1 MRILLVADGRS
12 PTARRWIS
20 GLLAL
25 HDEVHLLSTFPCETV
40 PGLVGQDLIPAAFS
54 RFASQRKESSL
65 APSESGQ
72 APAPK
77 MGTRFLLA
85 LIKRFRSV
93 FMTGRY
99 WAGPVSVRLE
109 YRHFARIAA
118 AVKPDLVHALRI
130 PFEGMLA
137 RSLPDSLPLVV
148 SIWGNDLI
156 LHARGSPLMRAATAD
171 VLRRADGLLADTQRD
186 LDLAPSYGFDPTR
199 PRLVVPGSGGLDID
213 EINRPVRGA
222 YDIFSHGIPAGVPLV
237 INPRGFRPGS
247 LRSDVFFRAI
257 PLVLQRIPQA
267 VFVCPTMAGQP
278 EAERWV
284 NQLGIGAHVRLL
296 PVLSQPHLWDL
307 FQRSQVFVSPSIFDG
322 TPNSLLEAMACGCFP
337 VAGDIASMRE
347 WISPGMN
354 GLLAQADD
362 PGSLADTIAAALEN
376 ADLRRSA
383 AEWNQRMVRER
394 ADIQQVRP
402 RVAEFY
408 SRLLK

>member
-12 PTARRWIS
+12 PTARRWIA
-20 GLLAL
+20 GLVAL
-25 HDEVHLLSTFPCETV
+25 EYEVHLVSTFPCEPV
-40 PGLVGQDLIPAAFS
+40 PGLTGQDLIAAAFS
-54 RFASQRKESSL
+54 RFAAQRKES
-65 APSESGQ
+65 G
-72 APAPK
+72 PARVR
-77 MGTRFLLA
+77 GGDARLLLA

-99 WAGPVSVRLE
+99 WAGPLSVRLE
-109 YRHFARIAA
+109 HGHFARIAA

-137 RSLPDSLPLVV
+137 SSLPANLPLAV

-156 LHARGSPLMRAATAD
+156 LHARGSPLMRAATTAA
-171 VLRRADGLLADTQRD
+171 LRRANGLLADTQRD
-186 LDLAPSYGFDPTR
+186 LDLAPSFGFDPNR
-199 PRLVVPGSGGLDID
+199 PRLVVPGSGGLDLA
-213 EINRPVRGA
+213 EINQPVRGA
-222 YDIFSHGIPAGVPLV
+222 YAVFSHGLPAGVPLV

-257 PLVLQRIPQA
+257 PLVLQRVPQA

-278 EAERWV
+278 EAEHWV

-337 VAGDIASMRE
+337 VAGDIPSMRE
-347 WISPGMN
+347 WILPGKN

-362 PGSLADTIAAALEN
+362 PQSLADTIASALEN
-376 ADLRRSA
+376 TDLRRSA

-394 ADIQQVRP
+394 ADISQVRP

-408 SRLLK
+408 ARMLK